1 MINENITDFAYLNS
15 PFFSSS
21 ASFFS
26 KASLCSCFNFIIYYF
41 ASQEMINI
49 KAWFGMIFALYFIEN
64 LNQVTIK
71 MIIILIELGKMK
83 KMRILN

>member
-1 MINENITDFAYLNS
+1 
-15 PFFSSS
+15 
-21 ASFFS
+21 
-26 KASLCSCFNFIIYYF
+26 
-41 ASQEMINI
+41 MINI